1 MRTYL
6 SSCCLVSIVGYPGVE
21 QEPFTGDSK
30 MTNMLSQDEID
41 ALVMGGDSPKAQ
53 SKSATDSNGVRPY
66 NAATQ
71 HRVVTENLHALEIIN
86 ERFARGF
93 RAAMF
98 LLLRRTVDVSVV
110 SVNYQSYNEFA
121 QHMPAPTNLNIVA
134 MKPLRGNGLIVFPA
148 ALIFWAVETLFGGE
162 GKQLMKTEGRD
173 FTPAEQLVIERL
185 LNHAITSYQDAWKDL
200 YPLEIGIVRSEMM
213 PAFANITSSSNEVVV
228 NTTFR
233 LEAQGVIDTHFNIA
247 FPYLMVEPVHG
258 KLSGPL
264 TESNPE
270 EERLWKELMAIE
282 LKETSV
288 EIQAK
293 LVDIEL
299 TFEKLMNLKVGD
311 VLKTE
316 FPDLITAQVDGI
328 PVMECEFGT
337 MDAQRVLLVKKLI
350 NYDNGNKPE
359 RTTRGLKR

>member
-1 MRTYL
+1 LYFEVTQAPNRNIDL
-6 SSCCLVSIVGYPGVE
+6 I
-21 QEPFTGDSK
+21 GDTE

-53 SKSATDSNGVRPY
+53 SKSATDSDGVRPY

-110 SVNYQSYNEFA
+110 SVNYQSYSEFS
-121 QHMPAPTNLNIVA
+121 QRMPAPTNLNIVA

-148 ALIFWAVETLFGGE
+148 ALIFWVVETLFGGE
-162 GKQLMKTEGRD
+162 AKQMMKTEGRD
-173 FTPAEQLVIERL
+173 FTPTEQLVISRL
-185 LNHAITSYQDAWKDL
+185 LNHAISSYQEAWKDL
-200 YPLEIGIVRSEMM
+200 HPLEIGVVRSEMM
-213 PAFANITSSSNEVVV
+213 PRFANITSSSNEVVV

-233 LEAQGVIDTHFNIA
+233 LESQGVLDTNFNIA

-270 EERLWKELMAIE
+270 EERLWKELMSIE
-282 LKETSV
+282 LKETTV

-293 LVDIEL
+293 LLKIDL
-299 TFEKLMNLKVGD
+299 TVEKFMNLKVGD
-311 VLKTE
+311 ILNTD
-316 FPDLITAQVDGI
+316 FPDVVTAEVDGI
-328 PVMECEFGT
+328 PVMDCEFGT
-337 MDAQRVLLVKKLI
+337 MDDQRVLLVKKLI

-359 RTTRGLKR
+359 RMTRGLKR